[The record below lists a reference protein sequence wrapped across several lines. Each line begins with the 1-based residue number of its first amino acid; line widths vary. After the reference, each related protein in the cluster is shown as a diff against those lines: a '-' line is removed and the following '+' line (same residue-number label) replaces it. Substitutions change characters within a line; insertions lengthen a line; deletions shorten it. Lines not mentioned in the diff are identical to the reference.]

1 MTPGFCSIKPV
12 LRTFSG
18 FPDIPKYNE
27 PVHYPTVFDL
37 IWDVFGKAGVT
48 YALVGGFAV
57 NAHHVSRQTADVDLL
72 IVADDLEKAGRAL
85 EASGYR
91 KTAVA
96 DVVARFEGD
105 GKRLMDIDLLLVD
118 PETLR
123 QVRKDGKLVKI
134 AGNEFRVPSLLHL
147 IAMKLHAI
155 KGDPSK
161 RLSKDLPDIVALMKR
176 NGLVL
181 ADPRVTGLCRR
192 FGTPDIFE
200 KLKMF
205 LQEAPG
211 E

>member
-1 MTPGFCSIKPV
+1 MENSASIPN
-12 LRTFSG
+12 FQ
-18 FPDIPKYNE
+18 KYNNGMN
-27 PVHYPTVFDL
+27 YPTVFDL
-37 IWDVFGKAGVT
+37 IADVFGKAGVV

-91 KTAVA
+91 KAAVA

-118 PETLR
+118 PATLR
-123 QVRKDGKLVKI
+123 QVCDAGKLVKI
-134 AGNEFRVPSLLHL
+134 AGNEFRVPSLRHL
-147 IAMKLHAI
+147 IAMKLHSI

-176 NGLVL
+176 NGLTL
-181 ADPRVTGLCRR
+181 ADPGMEGLCRR

-205 LQEAPG
+205 LQETSG
-211 E
+211 EE